1 MPCYDERSSPEYI
14 YKESTAKID
23 KLTRMLCTVLGSL
36 PSTQVKSLN
45 KEINDWWVKHQEWD
59 RRRLTAE
66 AETRRKEELKRR
78 AKAKLTEQER
88 KALGI

>member
-1 MPCYDERSSPEYI
+1 MPCYDERSSPGYI
-14 YKESTAKID
+14 YKENREKID
-23 KLTRMLCTVLGSL
+23 KLTRMLCTVLSSL

-45 KEINDWWVKHQEWD
+45 KEINDWWAKHQEWD
-59 RRRLTAE
+59 RRRLATEAE
-66 AETRRKEELKRR
+66 ARRKEELKRR